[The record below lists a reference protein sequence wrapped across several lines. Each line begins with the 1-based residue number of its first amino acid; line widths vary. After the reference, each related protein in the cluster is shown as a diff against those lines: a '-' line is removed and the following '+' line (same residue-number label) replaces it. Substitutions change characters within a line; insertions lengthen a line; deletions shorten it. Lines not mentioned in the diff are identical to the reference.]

1 MSAVTPAWVKTLLSM
16 VQFEN
21 GTFPTI
27 ALPGAAGLLAS
38 VLIPLALAFFGYRFM
53 KAFISLTGFSAGAV
67 IGYLI
72 GMKLQRGDSVT
83 ALLMLVLGLVMSLA
97 AFFLTKAG
105 IFALVFGLVFA
116 AAVPLMPS
124 DLDPMRKAL
133 ISIGAAAVIALL
145 ALALVKPTVILASG
159 IGGGVRFAQAVMVLV
174 TPLIASSGLSEE
186 VRLASLLGIGAVVAI
201 SGIVAQFKAAED
213 E

>member
-72 GMKLQRGDSVT
+72 GIVRKVLQLVVLDS
-83 ALLMLVLGLVMSLA
+83 GGFI
-97 AFFLTKAG
+97 FFLGFFFYVLNACM
-105 IFALVFGLVFA
+105 IFIDMMLWFRNRK
-116 AAVPLMPS
+116 
-124 DLDPMRKAL
+124 LD
-133 ISIGAAAVIALL
+133 
-145 ALALVKPTVILASG
+145 
-159 IGGGVRFAQAVMVLV
+159 
-174 TPLIASSGLSEE
+174 
-186 VRLASLLGIGAVVAI
+186 
-201 SGIVAQFKAAED
+201 AERD
-213 E
+213 AKENG

>member
-1 MSAVTPAWVKTLLSM
+1 MDTIETTIMKTVDFNVDEMKKNQLKLLAVVVIIGALLVPVSK
-16 VQFEN
+16 
-21 GTFPTI
+21 
-27 ALPGAAGLLAS
+27 LAGLPFGLELGVI
-38 VLIPLALAFFGYRFM
+38 VLI
-53 KAFISLTGFSAGAV
+53 TV

-145 ALALVKPTVILASG
+145 ALALVKPIVILASG

-201 SGIVAQFKAAED
+201 SGVVAQFRAAAD
-213 E
+213 D